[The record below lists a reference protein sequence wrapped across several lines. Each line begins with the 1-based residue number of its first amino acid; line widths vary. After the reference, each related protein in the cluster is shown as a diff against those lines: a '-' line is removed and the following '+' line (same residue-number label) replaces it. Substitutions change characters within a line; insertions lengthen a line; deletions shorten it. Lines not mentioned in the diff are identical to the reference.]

1 MFGTIR
7 ISTRP
12 DSRRDGQFIAH
23 MVKENKDVTQDEL
36 FGPIS
41 EKVLRDLDLLED
53 DHELL
58 VQEDKVLHTRQTEI
72 SPIGGGAKKS
82 ATRPG
87 Y

>member
-1 MFGTIR
+1 
-7 ISTRP
+7 
-12 DSRRDGQFIAH
+12 

-58 VQEDKVLHTRQTEI
+58 V
-72 SPIGGGAKKS
+72 
-82 ATRPG
+82 
-87 Y
+87 